1 MSVLNSTPDS
11 ISSTEV
17 QTRTVALVG
26 NPNAG
31 KSTLFNRLTGI
42 RQKAANYP
50 GVTVEKKYGTMMI
63 DGEPVTAIDLPG
75 AYTLAAASADER
87 IVVDVLTGH
96 AGMRRPDVAV
106 CVADATNL
114 MRHLFLAAQVAD
126 TGVPL
131 VIAVNMIDA
140 AHEKGLAI
148 DTERLS
154 ERLGVPVVALSASK
168 NRGIEELRS
177 AIAEALTTQ
186 ARLKAVE
193 WPDTICD
200 AIEYLRQSIP
210 AEQAEKLTLAELQRI
225 LFDHDSAVADR
236 VGWTAAERDEH
247 IAHAHRNLREKGL
260 EPCAAEPTIRYAF
273 LGERMEGVVTQP
285 EVRKASGSE
294 SIDKLLT
301 HRVWGLIIFAALMYG
316 VFWSIYT
323 AAGPLM
329 DGIDWLFGSI
339 GNWAGGLLEGTPM
352 IQSLVV
358 DGIIAGVGGVVIFL
372 PQILI
377 LFFFIA
383 LLEATGYMS
392 RAAFLMDKLFSW
404 CGLNGKSFVPLLSS
418 YACAIPGILAARTI
432 DNPRA
437 RITTVFIAPLMSCSA
452 RLPVYVLLIAAFV
465 EPAFPGNPWVP
476 ATVLFAM
483 HLLGLVIAIPIAFVM
498 NRLIFRTQRT
508 PFVLEMPSY
517 RVPNVRD
524 VLWRMC
530 ERGLDFLK
538 TAGTVIFAMSILI
551 WAMSYFPRPESVET
565 ETTNTFA
572 EQVAES
578 QGVSPAEALATI
590 ESSEELSEKLD
601 HKIESAYLEQSI
613 LGRTGKAIQP
623 IFAPAGFDWK
633 ITVGVVGSFP
643 AREVIIATLGI
654 TYSLGGDVDEQS
666 EGLKAAMLSSSWPD
680 GSPVFTLPVALAVM
694 VFFALCL
701 QCGATVAII
710 GREIGWSWAIGA
722 FAFMTVLAWVGAVA
736 TYQIGTAI
744 SAA

>member
-1 MSVLNSTPDS
+1 MSVLQTQSPEPNE
-11 ISSTEV
+11 SSL
-17 QTRTVALVG
+17 RSPIVALVG

-31 KSTLFNRLTGI
+31 KSTLFNRLTGV
-42 RQKAANYP
+42 RQKTANYP
-50 GVTVEKKYGTMMI
+50 GVTVEKKTGTMI
-63 DGEPVTAIDLPG
+63 VDGQSVTAIDLPG
-75 AYTLAAASADER
+75 TYTLAAASADER
-87 IVVDVLTGH
+87 IVVDALTGH
-96 AGMRRPDVAV
+96 AGMQRPDVAV

-126 TGVPL
+126 TGVPI

-148 DTERLS
+148 DTHRLS
-154 ERLGVPVVALSASK
+154 ESLGVPVVPLSASK

-177 AIAEALTTQ
+177 AIGESLKTQ
-186 ARLKAVE
+186 ARLKSVE
-193 WPDTICD
+193 WPDTIGG
-200 AIEYLRQSIP
+200 AIDYLRGAIP
-210 AEQAEKLTLAELQRI
+210 ADQAEKLTLAELQRI

-236 VGWTAAERDEH
+236 VGWTAQQRDQH
-247 IAHAHRNLREKGL
+247 IAHAQHLLREKGL

-285 EVRKASGSE
+285 SVRKASGTE

-301 HRVWGLIIFAALMYG
+301 HRLWGLIIFAALMYG

-329 DGIDWLFGSI
+329 DGIDWLFGSV
-339 GNWAGGLLEGTPM
+339 GDWAGGMLEGMPM

-465 EPAFPGNPWVP
+465 EPAFPGSAWVP

-483 HLLGLVIAIPIAFVM
+483 HLLGLVIAVPIAFVM
-498 NRLIFRTQRT
+498 NRLIFRTHRT

-524 VLWRMC
+524 VLWRMW

-538 TAGTVIFAMSILI
+538 TAGTVIFAMAIVI
-551 WAMSYFPRPESVET
+551 WAMSYFPRPDSVAT
-565 ETTNTFA
+565 ETTETFVQ
-572 EQVAES
+572 QVAEE
-578 QGVSPAEALATI
+578 QGVALAQTPALIDANDELTARLDQAI
-590 ESSEELSEKLD
+590 EG
-601 HKIESAYLEQSI
+601 AYLEQSV
-613 LGRTGKAIQP
+613 LGRVGKTIQP

-654 TYSLGGDVDEQS
+654 TYSLGGDVDEES
-666 EGLKAAMLSSSWPD
+666 EGLKAAMLSSTWPD

-722 FAFMTVLAWVGAVA
+722 FVFMTVLAWVGAVA
-736 TYQIGTAI
+736 TYQIGTAL